1 MLREEL
7 TTFEEAFEAAL
18 GEAIKQEAGEE
29 QRQAVGPSKG
39 LEPLLPLKKTAEES
53 LCAKGPSEGG
63 RRLGVAISASSQLPA
78 QVAGPLDSSLRFHL
92 KKLHASA
99 APSSQKA
106 EGQRQWS
113 STPAGGLRCQVSR
126 YVDMQKDVGLH
137 TCDFSVEVF
146 AGSFFVGPAFVQEF
160 GSAQATTCPACH
172 ESSRR
177 RLLRNSTEQERCLF
191 KKDACQGILSDLCS
205 SCLSDL
211 VRRQEQ
217 ALAAL
222 RDLPGFLS
230 DDEKQHGVVLW
241 PPSFDFNGQ
250 MLAYRLFHWMKSK
263 NVKVRIQSVREPA
276 PHFVLP
282 SLQEFEK
289 LRLALGEL
297 RAGQLVSPPPSVCL
311 PHFKHEVDEVM
322 CTQNGKRTF
331 MDKSEAQP
339 FSCVHGSRTKLL
351 ACLRDRKEQFISD
364 VSEEALVGRNSG
376 EGPCF
381 TL

>member
-1 MLREEL
+1 M

-18 GEAIKQEAGEE
+18 EEVIKQEAAEE
-29 QRQAVGPSKG
+29 QDQGAASISEGMEPPPPSH
-39 LEPLLPLKKTAEES
+39 KKKADS
-53 LCAKGPSEGG
+53 LCVKGTSKKSEG
-63 RRLGVAISASSQLPA
+63 RRRFSSAVSVSSRLPA
-78 QVAGPLDSSLRFHL
+78 QVTGPLDISLRFHL
-92 KKLHASA
+92 KKLNAFA
-99 APSSQKA
+99 APSPPQV
-106 EGQRQWS
+106 EGRQNWS
-113 STPAGGLRCQVSR
+113 STPAGSLGHQVSR
-126 YVDMQKDVGLH
+126 YIDMQKDVGLH
-137 TCDFSVEVF
+137 TCDLSVEVF

-160 GSAQATTCPACH
+160 GSAEATTCPSCRR
-172 ESSRR
+172 SSRR
-177 RLLRNSTEQERCLF
+177 RLLRNSTEQERCIF

-211 VRRQEQ
+211 VRRQKQ

-230 DDEKQHGVVLW
+230 NDEKQRGVVLW

-263 NVKVRIQSVREPA
+263 NVEVRIQSVREPA

-289 LRLALGEL
+289 LRLALREL
-297 RAGQLVSPPPSVCL
+297 RAGQPVSPPPSVCI
-311 PHFKHEVDEVM
+311 PHFKHEIDEVM

-331 MDKSEAQP
+331 MDESEAQP

-351 ACLRDRKEQFISD
+351 ACLRDRTEQFISD

-376 EGPCF
+376 EGPSF
-381 TL
+381 SL

>member
-1 MLREEL
+1 M

-18 GEAIKQEAGEE
+18 EEAIKQEICEE
-29 QRQAVGPSKG
+29 PRQGTFTPKETG
-39 LEPLLPLKKTAEES
+39 TLPGKQKAES
-53 LCAKGPSEGG
+53 LFAKDQSKRAEA
-63 RRLGVAISASSQLPA
+63 RRLGSVISAPSRLPA

-92 KKLHASA
+92 KKLHAFA
-99 APSSQKA
+99 APSLQQA
-106 EGQRQWS
+106 EGRQHRS
-113 STPAGGLRCQVSR
+113 NTPAGGGLWCQVSR
-126 YVDMQKDVGLH
+126 YIDMQKDVGLH
-137 TCDFSVEVF
+137 TCDLSVEVF

-160 GSAQATTCPACH
+160 GSSQATTCPSCCGL
-172 ESSRR
+172 SRR
-177 RLLRNSTEQERCLF
+177 RLLRNSTEQERCIF

-205 SCLSDL
+205 SCLEDL

-241 PPSFDFNGQ
+241 PPSFDFRGQ

-263 NVKVRIQSVREPA
+263 NVEVRIQSVREPA

-289 LRLALGEL
+289 LRLALREL

-311 PHFKHEVDEVM
+311 PHFKHEIDEVM
-322 CTQNGKRTF
+322 CTQNGRRTF

-376 EGPCF
+376 EGPSF